1 MLVGGMGEEALLRK
15 LRGLFAAAG
24 PGVPVG
30 IGDDAAVLDCPEGR
44 QAVWST
50 DLMLEG
56 VHFLKQWQTPRQLGR
71 KCLAVNLSDIAAM
84 GATPNFALLS
94 IACTPETEIEYVL
107 EIARGFSGLATEEG
121 VAVVGGDTTA
131 STGALTV
138 SVSVGGFVEEGE
150 ALLRSGATVGDSIL
164 VTGDLGSAAAGL
176 RLVRE
181 GESGAYPDLTSAFLE
196 PQPRIRASLAAVQV
210 GATSMTDISDGL
222 ASDLRHICEES
233 GVGAMVEPASLPS
246 SPQMD
251 EAVVRFGWDRESI
264 MLSGGEDYELLFTL
278 PGGIAEQAKEVI
290 AHAAGQQVTIIGEIM
305 PREYG
310 VRLVGRDGSGRDMP
324 PHGYEHFI
332 SRD

>member
-1 MLVGGMGEEALLRK
+1 MLVGGVGEEALLRE
-15 LRGLFAAAG
+15 LRRLFAVAG
-24 PGVPVG
+24 SSVPVG

-50 DLMLEG
+50 DLLLEG
-56 VHFLKQWQTPRQLGR
+56 VHFEKQWQTPRQLGQ
-71 KCLAVNLSDIAAM
+71 KCLAVNLSDLAAM
-84 GATPNFALLS
+84 GATPHYALLS
-94 IACTPETEIEYVL
+94 IACPPETEIDYIL
-107 EIARGFSGLATEEG
+107 EFARGFSGHATEKG

-138 SVSVGGFVEEGE
+138 SVSVGGFVERGA

-164 VTGDLGSAAAGL
+164 VTGDLGSAAAGM
-176 RLVRE
+176 RLIRE
-181 GESGAYPDLTSAFLE
+181 GEAGAYPEMAAAFIE
-196 PQPRIRASLAAVQV
+196 PAARIKAGLAAVET

-233 GVGAMVEPASLPS
+233 GVGAMIEPHSLPASSQL
-246 SPQMD
+246 D
-251 EAVVRFGWDRESI
+251 DACKRFGWDRESI

-278 PGGIAEQAKEVI
+278 PGGIAGQVKEVI
-290 AHAAGQQVTIIGEIM
+290 ARAAGLRVSVIGEIM

-310 VRLVGRDGSGRDMP
+310 IQLVGKDGSGREMP

-332 SRD
+332 SHK